1 MAEILTRQPFF
12 WKNLDLKKDFESEMI
27 GVMQK
32 QMIDIMAKLKNAQT
46 ALEASAEGMRNSI
59 LGGDKAKKDS
69 ASIAVVDEYLKKNS
83 YKLVDPLSLADKL
96 QSLKEE
102 REDLYKELD
111 TAVKISNATTMI
123 QVNF

>member
-1 MAEILTRQPFF
+1 M
-12 WKNLDLKKDFESEMI
+12 
-27 GVMQK
+27 
-32 QMIDIMAKLKNAQT
+32 
-46 ALEASAEGMRNSI
+46 
-59 LGGDKAKKDS
+59 
-69 ASIAVVDEYLKKNS
+69 DEYLKKNS